1 MRKLFALL
9 LAVLLLAGLLAGCG
23 KETAAPETE
32 PTEPAPT
39 QPPEEA
45 GVLKVLTLGHSL
57 AIDCGHMLALICD
70 TEGFKEVKVGTLYY
84 SGCPLGK
91 HVQFMESDAP
101 EYNLYLSSTED
112 AGTPPTIMKEVT
124 MRQALTLDYWDVIV
138 MQGGVFEIA
147 EADTYTKGN
156 IQKIQDFVNAN
167 KRNPL
172 AIFAWH
178 MPWAPPTD
186 NTLRDT
192 YPYDNNSYYT
202 NYLLYGDNRS
212 ILYEAIAG
220 CVRDHILTDDSFEF
234 LIPTGTAI
242 ENALSSYL
250 EEKDLHRDY
259 VHASDLSRVIAA
271 YVWYCRLAG
280 VEQLEQIKLDT
291 VPTVFF
297 RSRKD
302 ATDWALTDG
311 EKALI
316 LESVNNALKE
326 PLKMTQ
332 SQFTTAP

>member
-1 MRKLFALL
+1 MRKIFALL
-9 LAVLLLAGLLAGCG
+9 LAAVLLIGLLAGCG

-70 TEGFKEVKVGTLYY
+70 AEGFKEVKVGTLYY
-84 SGCPLGK
+84 SGCPLAK

-101 EYNLYLSSTED
+101 EYGLYLSSTED
-112 AGTPPTIMKEVT
+112 AGSPPTIMKDVT
-124 MRQALTLDYWDVIV
+124 MRQALTFDYWDVIV

-147 EADTYTKGN
+147 EADTYTNGN
-156 IQKIQDFVNAN
+156 IQKIQEFVNAN

-202 NYLLYGDNRS
+202 NYLLYGDNRG
-212 ILYEAIAG
+212 ILYDAITG

-234 LIPTGTAI
+234 LIPSGTAI

-302 ATDWALTDG
+302 ATDWVLTDG

>member
-1 MRKLFALL
+1 MRKIFALL
-9 LAVLLLAGLLAGCG
+9 LAAVLLIGLLAGCG

-70 TEGFKEVKVGTLYY
+70 AEGFKEVKVGTLYY

-101 EYNLYLSSTED
+101 EYGLYLSSTED
-112 AGTPPTIMKEVT
+112 AGTPPTIMKDVT
-124 MRQALTLDYWDVIV
+124 MRQALTFDYWDVIV

-147 EADTYTKGN
+147 EADTYTNGN
-156 IQKIQDFVNAN
+156 IQKIQEFVNAN

-202 NYLLYGDNRS
+202 NYLLYGDNRG
-212 ILYEAIAG
+212 ILYDAITG

-234 LIPTGTAI
+234 LIPSGTAI

-302 ATDWALTDG
+302 ATDWVLTDG